1 MLSFIKLL
9 IKLLIKF
16 SQKRYI
22 LQNMFIFET
31 FMLSIGTQA
40 NRNFQWRPTNK
51 KGFAISN
58 DKKLLFLKINIPVF
72 SFIGLEIGQYGSV

>member
-1 MLSFIKLL
+1 MVSF

-40 NRNFQWRPTNK
+40 NRNCQWWPTNK
-51 KGFAISN
+51 KGFVISN

-72 SFIGLEIGQYGSV
+72 SFIGLEIGQYCSV